1 MHAARTGNF
10 KTALE
15 HFNMSLQLNKD
26 YEKAQSWQQKVR
38 RSPTPPPSLPHITGT
53 HRDNQ
58 LYTSLYNVQQLYICS
73 NQLYMLP
80 S

>member
-1 MHAARTGNF
+1 MGMHAARAGNF

-38 RSPTPPPSLPHITGT
+38 RSPLTAHPVITFTFPPARPSQLQLIYTSPPLEASLP
-53 HRDNQ
+53 
-58 LYTSLYNVQQLYICS
+58 S
-73 NQLYMLP
+73 
-80 S
+80 